1 MALKDRSITPITQLD
16 SIVIS
21 EMQMI
26 GRVFQ
31 SLSTVLLILE
41 RYFEIFIDSTDLI
54 KDNSGRLNEA

>member
-1 MALKDRSITPITQLD
+1 
-16 SIVIS
+16 
-21 EMQMI
+21 MI